1 MTAAGAT
8 SGGLSRPVVVAMLT
22 YRRPDDLAE
31 AIPAVLEQTTAL
43 HPAALLL
50 VVDNDPAGSAAAEVA
65 RWADRGVRYVHE
77 VEPGIAAARNRA
89 LNESS
94 GSDLLVFI
102 DDDEHPEPG
111 WLQALLDTHDRY
123 RGAAVVGAVVS
134 DYDAE
139 PEPWITAGRFFDR
152 RRLPTGTVTDVAA
165 TNNLLLDLAVVR
177 AAGLRFDA
185 RFAQSGGSDTLFT
198 RQLAQHGPL
207 IWCDEAV
214 VVDRVPVTRL
224 TRSWVLQRA
233 FRSGNS
239 WVRTSVLLAPT
250 ATARVSVRC
259 RETARGTVRLVGGAA
274 RWTVGTV
281 TGSVGQQAR
290 GRRTIARGA
299 GMIAGALGHVH
310 DEYRR
315 EGASAQPPA
324 AGAGTGPAV
333 QLGTDRGHRQLGVIV
348 VNYGTHRLLAEG
360 LSGAQAAAARI
371 VVVDNA
377 HSPPEREAVTALCR
391 ERGWDLVPM
400 ATNAGF
406 GAAANAGASEAIRR
420 GCDTL
425 LILNPDAR
433 IDAKGCRRL
442 ADLAREHPR
451 SLISPQI
458 LRPDGSVWFRGSAVD
473 PRSGRVAAVTG
484 AFISGPESWLTGAC
498 LAIAASFWAELGGFA
513 GGYFLYWEDVDLS
526 TRCVR
531 AGGTLILA
539 PDVTAV
545 HEVGGTQTSAD
556 GRGRAKSR
564 VYYRYNTRNRLL
576 YAARL
581 LPTGQLWSWV
591 MRTPA
596 ESAAILLRG
605 GRRQLVNSPGVL
617 WSAVAGS
624 TAGLG
629 LALAE
634 LGRRATGRSD
644 AGHTRRDEAARNAVA
659 DPGVLAST
667 TVGPIIVGVV
677 GESTS

>member
-1 MTAAGAT
+1 MTGPGDI
-8 SGGLSRPVVVAMLT
+8 SGGSARPVMVAMLT
-22 YRRPDDLAE
+22 YCRPDNLAE
-31 AIPAVLEQTTAL
+31 AIPAVLEQATAL

-77 VEPGIAAARNRA
+77 AEPGIVAARNRA
-89 LNESS
+89 LTESS
-94 GSDLLVFI
+94 GFDLLVFI

-111 WLQALLDTHDRY
+111 WLQALLDARDRY
-123 RGAAVVGAVVS
+123 GGAAVVGAVVS
-134 DYDAE
+134 AYDAE
-139 PEPWITAGRFFDR
+139 PEPWIIAGRFFDR

-177 AAGLRFDA
+177 AGGLRFDA
-185 RFAQSGGSDTLFT
+185 RFAHSGGSDTLFT

-224 TRSWVLQRA
+224 TRSWVLRRA

-259 RETARGTVRLVGGAA
+259 RETARGTVRLAGGAA
-274 RWTVGTV
+274 RWAVGAV
-281 TGSVGQQAR
+281 TGSVGQRAR

-299 GMIAGALGHVH
+299 GFIAGAVGHVH
-310 DEYRR
+310 EEYRR
-315 EGASAQPPA
+315 EGVSDQVPPA
-324 AGAGTGPAV
+324 AVAPAPAESAGADGA
-333 QLGTDRGHRQLGVIV
+333 HRQLGVIV
-348 VNYGTHRLLAEG
+348 VNYGTHGLLAEG
-360 LSGAQAAAARI
+360 LAGAQNAAARI

-377 HSPPEREAVTALCR
+377 HSPAERAAVTALCR

-420 GCDTL
+420 GCDTM

-581 LPTGQLWSWV
+581 LPIGQLWSWV
-591 MRTPA
+591 VRTPA

-605 GRRQLVNSPGVL
+605 GRRQLVTSPGVL

-634 LGRRATGRSD
+634 LGRRAAGRSN
-644 AGHTRRDEAARNAVA
+644 AGHTRRDETARNAVA
-659 DPGVLAST
+659 DPGVLAPT

-677 GESTS
+677 GESAS